1 MRQFEFTVN
10 NRATATRE
18 TPPSDILLGMP
29 EPENI
34 DMILLY
40 VAILLAC
47 LLALSFEFWKVS
59 EFGQWE
65 PLKLTVV
72 AVGLV
77 ISGTF
82 LVMELRK
89 PKS

>member
-1 MRQFEFTVN
+1 
-10 NRATATRE
+10 
-18 TPPSDILLGMP
+18 MP

-47 LLALSFEFWKVS
+47 IFGLSFEFWKANQ
-59 EFGQWE
+59 FGQWE

-72 AVGLV
+72 ALGLL
-77 ISGTF
+77 ISGAF

>member
-1 MRQFEFTVN
+1 M
-10 NRATATRE
+10 
-18 TPPSDILLGMP
+18 LLGMP
-29 EPENI
+29 ERENI

-47 LLALSFEFWKVS
+47 LLGLSFEFWKVNQ
-59 EFGQWE
+59 FGQWE